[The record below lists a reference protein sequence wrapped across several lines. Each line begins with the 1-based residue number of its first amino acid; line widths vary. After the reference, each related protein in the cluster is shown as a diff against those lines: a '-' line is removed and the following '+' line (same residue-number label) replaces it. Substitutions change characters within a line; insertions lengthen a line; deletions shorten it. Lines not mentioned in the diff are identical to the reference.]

1 MFSTNEQIGL
11 NVIAII
17 SSLTNATDMERC
29 KSWNRAAS
37 DVIYFIDHAFNG
49 GLAIVCSPQTH
60 DSIGLSY

>member
-1 MFSTNEQIGL
+1 M
-11 NVIAII
+11 IAII
-17 SSLTNATDMERC
+17 SSLTNATDMERR

-60 DSIGLSY
+60 DSLGLSS